1 MSLLRKSCST
11 GQPRWSRKGGGG
23 GFPDGHMAMRPPE
36 APMMRPQPRMRLLMS
51 RPTGPPTRTSLLT
64 KRRTRNLSHPSDPS
78 HQQKLPLLPLHTQ
91 PLPLTLPRH
100 HPNLLTHPLLE
111 NQTILRNQRTHTKH
125 QSLATLHRQSQAI
138 LPHQRQATL
147 LHQSRATRH
156 RQNLVI
162 LLHQNLATLHR
173 QSQVILRHQNQ
184 ATLRLLKLATL
195 HQNPATPPPSPPTLL
210 MTAPLASI
218 PITTPCR
225 RQSPRPGRRGRDT
238 PRRAATQSCYQTG
251 GP

>member
-1 MSLLRKSCST
+1 
-11 GQPRWSRKGGGG
+11 
-23 GFPDGHMAMRPPE
+23 
-36 APMMRPQPRMRLLMS
+36 MMRPRPRMRLLMS

-64 KRRTRNLSHPSDPS
+64 KRRRIRNHSPPSGQS
-78 HQQKLPLLPLHTQ
+78 QQQKLPLPPLHTQ
-91 PLPLTLPRH
+91 PLPLTPPRH

-125 QSLATLHRQSQAI
+125 LATLHRQSRAI

-156 RQNLVI
+156 HQNLVI

-173 QSQVILRHQNQ
+173 QSQVILHHQNQ

-195 HQNPATPPPSPPTLL
+195 HQNPVTPPPIPRTLL